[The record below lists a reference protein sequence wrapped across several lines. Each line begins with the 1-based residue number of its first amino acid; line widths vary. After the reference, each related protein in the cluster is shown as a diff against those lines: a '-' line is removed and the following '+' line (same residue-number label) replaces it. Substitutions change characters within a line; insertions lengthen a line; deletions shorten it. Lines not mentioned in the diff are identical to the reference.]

1 MENRMRSWK
10 PLAIVLTIFATLGW
24 AVSSAQVQSV
34 PGPGT
39 GVVTVTGEVGIAN
52 KPTVLA
58 MQQGDWHVSLAGT
71 TPVSVT
77 NTPSVALAL
86 PFTPKNGA
94 RYEIVWPTGERE
106 NIVVM
111 QGAAGA
117 WVRVERNATTG
128 ERWVNLAGAR
138 AVSELR

>member
-1 MENRMRSWK
+1 MWTWR
-10 PLAIVLTIFATLGW
+10 PLTIAVAGLVAAGW

-39 GVVTVTGEVGIAN
+39 GVVTVTGEVAVAN
-52 KPTVLA
+52 RPTVLA
-58 MQQGDWHVSLAGT
+58 TQEGEWRISLAGT
-71 TPVSVT
+71 APVSVT

-86 PFTPKNGA
+86 PFTPRKGA

-106 NIVVM
+106 TIAVT
-111 QGAAGA
+111 QASGGA
-117 WVRVERNATTG
+117 WVRVERSATTAG

-138 AVSELR
+138 AVGEVR